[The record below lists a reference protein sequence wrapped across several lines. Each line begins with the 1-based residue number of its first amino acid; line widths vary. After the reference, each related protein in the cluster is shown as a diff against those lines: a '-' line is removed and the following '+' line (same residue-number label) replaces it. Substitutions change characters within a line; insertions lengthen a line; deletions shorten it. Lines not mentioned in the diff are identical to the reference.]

1 MTYDTLARMRIF
13 SVSLLLATST
23 VGVFAQTAPP
33 NASGVSLGHIHFV
46 VADPDATSKAWV
58 DVFGAVPSK
67 AGPLNLLKLPGIFII
82 VSKANKPPTG
92 GSQGSVVNHIGVA
105 VKDYADIKAK
115 AAAAGLAWR
124 ELTPNVQAFVTFPE
138 AVTVEVME
146 AKDQAAPVEF
156 HHIHESVPDPEIA
169 RAWYVKEFGAA
180 EGTRRGPA
188 AMIPGGEVDFLKARM
203 PSEPTHGRSLDHI
216 GFEVKDL
223 DATLKRLG
231 ADGVTIN
238 MPLRDMTK
246 QIGLKIAFITDPNG
260 TYIELTE
267 GLAAK

>member
-1 MTYDTLARMRIF
+1 MRIF
-13 SVSLLLATST
+13 CFVSLCVASAA
-23 VGVFAQTAPP
+23 GVFAQTAPA
-33 NASGVSLGHIHFV
+33 NDTGVSLGHIHFV
-46 VADPDATSKAWV
+46 VTDPDATKKAWV
-58 DVFGAVPSK
+58 DVFGAQPGK
-67 AGPLNLLKLPGIFII
+67 AGSLGLLKLPGIFII
-82 VSKANKPPTG
+82 LSKANTPPSG
-92 GSQGSVVNHIGVA
+92 GTNGSVVNHVGIA

-115 AAAAGLAWR
+115 AAAAGLMWR

-138 AVTVEVME
+138 DVTVEVME
-146 AKDQAAPVEF
+146 VKDQASPVAF
-156 HHIHESVPDPEIA
+156 HHVHESVADPAVA

-188 AMIPGGEVDFLKARM
+188 AMIPGGEVDFLKAAM
-203 PSEPTHGRSLDHI
+203 PVATTKGRSLDHI

-223 DATLKRLG
+223 AAKLKRLE

-246 QIGLKIAFITDPNG
+246 QIELKIAFITDPNG

>member
-1 MTYDTLARMRIF
+1 MRIF
-13 SVSLLLATST
+13 CLLSLIAVSVS
-23 VGVFAQTAPP
+23 GQTLPP
-33 NASGVSLGHIHFV
+33 NDSGVSLGHIHFV
-46 VADPDATSKAWV
+46 VTDPDAMRKAWV

-67 AGPLNLLKLPGIFII
+67 TGALELLKLPGIFIV
-82 VSKANKPPTG
+82 VSKANMPPAG
-92 GSQGSVVNHIGVA
+92 GSQGSVVNHIGIA

-138 AVTVEVME
+138 LVTVEVME
-146 AKDQAAPVEF
+146 VKDQATPVAF
-156 HHIHESVPDPEIA
+156 HHIHESAPDPAVA

-188 AMIPGGEVDFLKARM
+188 AMIPGGEVDFLKAQM
-203 PSEPTHGRSLDHI
+203 PAEPTKGRSLDHI
-216 GFEVKDL
+216 GFEVRDL
-223 DATLKRLG
+223 DATLKKLA
-231 ADGVTIN
+231 ADGATIN

-267 GLAAK
+267 GLAGR